1 MDLMLCCITRLLCS
15 AASKAL
21 LKDVS
26 HAGVPYGHMAVL
38 LLLLLLLLGQT
49 HTRHFKTDHQ

>member
-38 LLLLLLLLGQT
+38 LLLLLGQT